1 MLHPLVSATTQAIIF
16 DIDGTLADTM
26 PLHYKASQIVCN
38 KRGFDFPLEY
48 FYAKAGIPTHKVFEM
63 LMLEL
68 KLPFNGYE
76 LATEKEAEFLKL
88 IPEVKPLNPAA
99 EVAKACYGKIP
110 MALGTG
116 GTKDI
121 AIPIMEKIGM
131 LSMFEIMV
139 TPEMVEKPKPF
150 PDTFIKAAEFMG
162 IAPEFCLVFED
173 ADPGLQAAKAAG
185 MMAVDV
191 RLFA

>member
-1 MLHPLVSATTQAIIF
+1 MLHPLVPASTQAIIF

-63 LMLEL
+63 LMKEL
-68 KLPFNGYE
+68 GLPFDGHA

-99 EVAKACYGKIP
+99 EVALACYGQLP

-121 AIPIMEKIGM
+121 ATPIMEKIGM

-139 TPEMVEKPKPF
+139 TPEMIQNPKPF
-150 PDTFIKAAEFMG
+150 PDTFLKAAEFMG
-162 IAPEFCLVFED
+162 IAPEYCLVFED

-185 MMAVDV
+185 MMSVDV
-191 RLFA
+191 RVF